1 MKGARAGPLAGDGR
15 GRSVNVQEEMLM
27 KRLGVVT
34 MCFLGLAGCASA
46 PGIHGPKELI
56 IDRQFVDQSQYA
68 IDLAECQR
76 YAEQVPMAEQVT
88 QGTVAGAAVGGA
100 VGAVV
105 GDSDTA
111 KRSAGAGAV
120 LGGVESYQRAN
131 REKHQVLRRCME
143 GRGYRVLN

>member
-1 MKGARAGPLAGDGR
+1 
-15 GRSVNVQEEMLM
+15 M

-34 MCFLGLAGCASA
+34 MCFLGLASCASA
-46 PGIHGPKELI
+46 SSIYGPKELI
-56 IDRQFVDQSQYA
+56 INGQFVNQSQYA
-68 IDLAECQR
+68 VDLAECQR
-76 YAEQVPMAEQVT
+76 YAEQVPMPEQVT
-88 QGTVAGAAVGGA
+88 ITGAALGGA

-120 LGGVESYQRAN
+120 LGGVESYQRAS
-131 REKHQVLRRCME
+131 RGKHQVLRRCAE